1 MKPGRVFQ
9 VFASVLLGLATAAA
23 GAQPQPLA
31 IGLTA
36 PLSGPDAAYGLGL
49 RHGAQLALARAN
61 AGGGV
66 GGRPLE
72 LLALDDGGD
81 PQRAAANARLLL
93 ERGAVALTSVHGAR
107 ATAAVAQVL
116 APAVGEAAGDAPRAA
131 LVGPAT
137 GAEPLRDPPRPGV
150 FHLRAGVAEE
160 ASAALLHLD
169 TLGVS
174 RYALIAQADAL
185 GDSGRERVLFELTRI
200 ATRPVASER
209 LSERASPADVRRLVD
224 RVCALR
230 PEAVILALD
239 AVQAAAALAAARAQ
253 PCATHHLVFS
263 EAGAALAAR
272 PAGSS
277 GPHPLA
283 GLLVTQVVPHPGN
296 ALHPLVAEYQRA
308 LMEHG
313 AHVAPGA
320 HGASGASGSSGSS
333 GSSGAPGAAPGS
345 HASLEAYAA
354 TRVIQEALRAC
365 GREAGRACLL
375 QVLPARTFELPG
387 MKVQFGTAQRQ
398 PRPFVEIT
406 LLDGAGRLR
415 R

>member
-1 MKPGRVFQ
+1 MGRGRVFH
-9 VFASVLLGLATAAA
+9 ALAALLLTLAAA
-23 GAQPQPLA
+23 APGARAQPLA

-36 PLSGPDAAYGLGL
+36 PLTGPDAAYGLGL
-49 RHGAQLALARAN
+49 RHGAQLAVARAN
-61 AGGGV
+61 ASGGV
-66 GGRPLE
+66 AGRPLE

-81 PQRAAANARLLL
+81 PQRAAANARQLLA
-93 ERGAVALTSVHGAR
+93 RGAVALTGVHGAS
-107 ATAAVAQVL
+107 ATAAVAEVL
-116 APAVGEAAGDAPRAA
+116 APTGGEPPRAA

-174 RYALIAQADAL
+174 RYALIARADAH
-185 GDSGRERVLFELTRI
+185 GESGRERVLFELTRI

-209 LSERASPADVRRLVD
+209 LAERATPAEVGRLVD
-224 RVCALR
+224 QVCALR

-239 AVQAAAALAAARAQ
+239 AVQARAALAAAHAQ
-253 PCATHHLVFS
+253 PCATHYLVFS
-263 EAGAALAAR
+263 EAGAALAGR
-272 PAGSS
+272 PPGSI
-277 GPHPLA
+277 GPHPQA

-308 LMEHG
+308 LLVHG
-313 AHVAPGA
+313 TAGAP
-320 HGASGASGSSGSS
+320 GASGA
-333 GSSGAPGAAPGS
+333 PAATPGS

-354 TRVIQEALRAC
+354 TQVIHEALRAC

-375 QVLPARTFELPG
+375 QVLPTRTFELPG
-387 MKVQFGTAQRQ
+387 LKVQFGPAQRQ

>member
-1 MKPGRVFQ
+1 MHRPLVVLRGRPLGGGSLV
-9 VFASVLLGLATAAA
+9 ALLLTLAAAAA
-23 GAQPQPLA
+23 GAQAQPLA

-36 PLSGPDAAYGLGL
+36 PLTGPDAAYGLGL
-49 RHGAQLALARAN
+49 RHGAQLAVARAN

-66 GGRPLE
+66 AGRPLE

-81 PQRAAANARLLL
+81 PHRAAANARLLL
-93 ERGAVALTSVHGAR
+93 ARGAVALTGVRGAR
-107 ATAAVAQVL
+107 ATAAVAEVL
-116 APAVGEAAGDAPRAA
+116 APAAGEAPRAA

-150 FHLRAGVAEE
+150 FHLRAGAAEE

-174 RYALIAQADAL
+174 RYALIAQADAQ
-185 GDSGRERVLFELTRI
+185 GESGGERVLFELTRI
-200 ATRPVASER
+200 AIRPVASER
-209 LSERASPADVRRLVD
+209 LAERATPADVRRVVD
-224 RVCALR
+224 QVCAQR

-239 AVQAAAALAAARAQ
+239 ALQAGAALAAARAQ
-253 PCATHHLVFS
+253 PCATHYLVFS

-272 PAGSS
+272 PPGSR

-296 ALHPLVAEYQRA
+296 VLHPLVAEYQRA
-308 LMEHG
+308 LTAQEAPG
-313 AHVAPGA
+313 AHVAMPGG
-320 HGASGASGSSGSS
+320 H
-333 GSSGAPGAAPGS
+333 P
-345 HASLEAYAA
+345 SLEAYAA
-354 TRVIQEALRAC
+354 TRVIHEALRAC

-375 QVLPARTFELPG
+375 QSLATRAFELPG
-387 MKVQFGTAQRQ
+387 LKVQFGPAQRQ

-406 LLDGAGRLR
+406 LLDGEGRLR